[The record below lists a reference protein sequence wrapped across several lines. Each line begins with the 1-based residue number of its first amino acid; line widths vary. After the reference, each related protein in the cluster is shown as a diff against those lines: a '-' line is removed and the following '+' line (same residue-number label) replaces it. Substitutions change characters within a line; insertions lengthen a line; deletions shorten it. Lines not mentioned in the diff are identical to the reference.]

1 MRASART
8 KPQKKPLRHTVVTLA
23 FFAIFAYFS
32 YHLIHGDSGYFANK
46 GLQKKLVVAE
56 QKFVQKKTDREKL
69 ENRVKRLRPDS
80 LDLDMLDERA
90 RVTLGFMKPQ
100 ERVLMDAHA
109 E

>member
-1 MRASART
+1 MRAAART
-8 KPQKKPLRHTVVTLA
+8 KQQKKPLRHTVVTLA

-46 GLQKKLVVAE
+46 GLQKKLVTAE
-56 QKFVQKKTDREKL
+56 QKLAQKKTDREKL

-100 ERVLMDAHA
+100 ERVLTDAA
-109 E
+109 VQ